1 MTFQL
6 KNRFR
11 VPMNLIT
18 CGALLCLHI
27 DWISN
32 DKRIVFLAC
41 FVFAVS
47 GLTVAT
53 LFKKEVKR
61 EKASAEKEKASLSDS
76 DAKEFEKEGLMAATV

>member
-1 MTFQL
+1 
-6 KNRFR
+6 
-11 VPMNLIT
+11 MNLIT

-61 EKASAEKEKASLSDS
+61 EKAAKEKEKASLSDS
-76 DAKEFEKEGLMAATV
+76 DAKECEKEGLMAATV